1 MIPAALQVA
10 DVAERALAELPA
22 FARLIEGIPYERKGI
37 LYSEIFFFALC
48 ARAVRPRRILESGR
62 ARAQST
68 LLLARCFPDCEIVS
82 VEHDRNSPDVA
93 IAAERLRGCGNVRL
107 LFGDATRLL
116 PDLCEEGDVALIDGP
131 KGHRGLR
138 LAARLLATGCL
149 PLVFLHDTGYGS
161 VERDFLARRFPEAL
175 YSDDA
180 RLAMITRALDRGAE
194 PDIPPENRWGEY
206 PPAAGY
212 GFSLACLPWRPEGSY
227 LRSMAWLA
235 WHGLTYRLGK
245 RAAASLSQA
254 E

>member
-1 MIPAALQVA
+1 MIPAVLQVE
-10 DVAERALAELPA
+10 DLAERAHADLPA
-22 FARLIEGIPYERKGI
+22 FMQLIDGIPYERKGI
-37 LYSEIFFFALC
+37 LYSEMFFFALC

-93 IAAERLRGCGNVRL
+93 VAADRLRGCANVRV

-116 PDLCEEGDVALIDGP
+116 PEFSREGDVALIDGP

-138 LAARLLATGCL
+138 LAARLLATGRL
-149 PLVFLHDTGYGS
+149 PLVFLHDTGSGTL
-161 VERDFLARRFPEAL
+161 ERDFLEQRFPEAL

-180 RLAMITRALDRGAE
+180 SLAKIARVLDRGAE
-194 PDIPPENRWGEY
+194 PDIPPANRWNEG

-212 GFSLACLPWRPEGSY
+212 GFSLACLPWRPEGHY
-227 LRSMAWLA
+227 LRSMAWAA
-235 WHGLTYRLGK
+235 WQGFTHRLGK
-245 RAAASLSQA
+245 RTGIAGAAS
-254 E
+254 